1 MGKVTGFK
9 EYDREESPS
18 RPIDERIK
26 DYKDVHM
33 GLDKEKLKIQGARCM
48 ECGTPFCSW
57 GCPLGNLMPDFNDMV
72 YKGEWKKAYERI
84 SLTSCFPEFTG
95 RICPALCEGSC
106 TLSYNSDAVS
116 IKEIELGI
124 IEEAFKNGWVKPK
137 IPKVRTG
144 KRIAVIGSGPA
155 GLSAAE
161 ELNSVGHSVVV
172 FERADKVGGLLRYGI
187 PDFKLE
193 KHVIDRRIDVME
205 KSGIEFKTSTNV
217 GFDVSAEELL
227 NDFDVVLL
235 TGGSTIPRDLK
246 VEGREN
252 IKGVHF
258 AVDYLK
264 QQNMRNAGIE
274 IKEEEI
280 TAKDKVVVVIGGGDT
295 GSDCIGTAIRQG
307 AKKVYQYEIMD
318 KPPAQRDETM
328 PWPLF
333 PRVFKT
339 TTSHE
344 EGCERLF
351 GVSTKKLEGKDGKLE
366 LLKGVQVKWEKDE
379 NGKMSMK
386 EIEGSE
392 FEKKVD
398 LILIAMGFVHPQH
411 KGIVEDLQLKLD
423 SRGNVFTDENF
434 MTSRENVFAAG
445 DMRRGQSLV
454 VWAMHE
460 GRQSAKEI
468 DKYLMGETSLRG

>member
-1 MGKVTGFK
+1 M
-9 EYDREESPS
+9 
-18 RPIDERIK
+18 
-26 DYKDVHM
+26 
-33 GLDKEKLKIQGARCM
+33 
-48 ECGTPFCSW
+48 
-57 GCPLGNLMPDFNDMV
+57 
-72 YKGEWKKAYERI
+72 
-84 SLTSCFPEFTG
+84 
-95 RICPALCEGSC
+95 
-106 TLSYNSDAVS
+106 
-116 IKEIELGI
+116 
-124 IEEAFKNGWVKPK
+124 
-137 IPKVRTG
+137 
-144 KRIAVIGSGPA
+144 
-155 GLSAAE
+155 
-161 ELNSVGHSVVV
+161 
-172 FERADKVGGLLRYGI
+172 
-187 PDFKLE
+187 
-193 KHVIDRRIDVME
+193 
-205 KSGIEFKTSTNV
+205 
-217 GFDVSAEELL
+217 
-227 NDFDVVLL
+227 
-235 TGGSTIPRDLK
+235 
-246 VEGREN
+246 
-252 IKGVHF
+252 HF

-264 QQNMRNAGIE
+264 QQNMRNAGME

>member
-264 QQNMRNAGIE
+264 QQNMRNAGME

>member
-9 EYDREESPS
+9 EYNREVSAS
-18 RPIDERIK
+18 RPIEERIK
-26 DYKDVHM
+26 DYKDVHVR
-33 GLDKEKLKIQGARCM
+33 LSNDKLKVQGARCM

-72 YKGEWKKAYERI
+72 YRDEWKKAYERI
-84 SLTSCFPEFTG
+84 SLTSSLPEFTG
-95 RICPALCEGSC
+95 RVCPALCEGSC
-106 TLSYNSDAVS
+106 TLGDNSDAVS

-124 IEEAFKNGWVKPK
+124 IEEAFEKGWVKPN

-144 KRIAVIGSGPA
+144 KRVAVIGSGPS
-155 GLSAAE
+155 GLAAAI

-205 KSGIEFKTSTNV
+205 KSGIQFKTSSNV
-217 GFDVSAEELL
+217 GFNVSTQEVVKE
-227 NDFDVVLL
+227 FDVVLL

-246 VEGREN
+246 VKGRDDY
-252 IKGVHF
+252 KGVYF

-264 QQNMRNAGIE
+264 QQNMRNSETKIE
-274 IKEEEI
+274 EEEI
-280 TAKDKVVVVIGGGDT
+280 TAKDKIVVVVGGGDT

-307 AKKVYQYEIMD
+307 AKAVYQYEIMP
-318 KPPAQRDETM
+318 KPPTERDDTM

-351 GVSTKKLEGKDGKLE
+351 CVSTKELKGKDGKLE
-366 LLKGVQVKWEKDE
+366 SLKGVKVKWEKDE
-379 NGKMSMK
+379 NGRMSMK
-386 EIEGSE
+386 EVEGSE
-392 FEKKVD
+392 FEQKVD
-398 LILIAMGFVHPQH
+398 LILIAMGFLHPQH
-411 KGIVEDLQLKLD
+411 KGIVEDLNLKLD
-423 SRGNVFTDENF
+423 QRGNVFTDENF
-434 MTSRENVFAAG
+434 MTSHDNVFAAG
-445 DMRRGQSLV
+445 DMRKGQSLV

-460 GRQSAKEI
+460 GRGAAKAI
-468 DKYLMGETSLRG
+468 DEYLMGETSLRG